1 GRVYAQAVA
10 YLAAHLAVLSQRAA
24 FAAGAGVV
32 GGGPVAGVTTGGLS
46 VSFGQAQVTAASS
59 LGDESLKTTAY
70 GLEFLALRASRPKT
84 KGFLVRPRSRV
95 SRPVILVSRTCSVP
109 WMIWTGKSACLWG
122 FRERLTSTRT
132 EPIRSRLR
140 RFTRSAR

>member
-1 GRVYAQAVA
+1 MSVELIRTIAPDLADVSDASLDAFLELAAQRISPGVFGRVYAQAVA

-70 GLEFLALRASRPKT
+70 GLEFLALRSSRPKT
-84 KGFLVRPRSRV
+84 KGFLVRP
-95 SRPVILVSRTCSVP
+95 
-109 WMIWTGKSACLWG
+109 
-122 FRERLTSTRT
+122 
-132 EPIRSRLR
+132 
-140 RFTRSAR
+140 